1 MMQLLSWAQNNQVLS
16 ILVLF
21 TLLVVLK
28 ELVSVKLARRQM
40 IYYIVLFP
48 GIILHEISHIA
59 GCLMTLTKVRKIK
72 LFSSKGGFVI
82 HEKPALPILG
92 MFIISIAP
100 LVAGLFI
107 SHILFGLIYT
117 PEGLKYQLSTAIYL
131 YLIFSIILTML
142 PSKTD
147 IINSLPAYIIIAVTV
162 IALGSE
168 LSLPYFQQML
178 LFLAA
183 LVVLLF
189 LSYLVILFFGQ
200 NRLLG
205 LK

>member
-1 MMQLLSWAQNNQVLS
+1 MMQLLFWAQNNQAIS

-21 TLLVVLK
+21 ALLVFLR
-28 ELVSVKLARRQM
+28 ELVLVKLARRQT
-40 IYYIVLFP
+40 IYCIVLFP

-59 GCLMTLTKVRKIK
+59 GCLITLTKVRKVK
-72 LFSSKGGFVI
+72 LFSSKGGFVM
-82 HEKPALPILG
+82 HEKPVLPILG
-92 MFIISIAP
+92 IFIISIAP
-100 LVAGLFI
+100 LVVGLFI

-117 PEGLKYQLSTAIYL
+117 PEGLKYQLPTVIYL

-147 IINSLPAYIIIAVTV
+147 ITNSLPAYIIIAV
-162 IALGSE
+162 IAIAFGSE

-178 LFLAA
+178 FFIAV

-189 LSYLVILFFGQ
+189 LFYLVILFFGQ
-200 NRLLG
+200 NRPLG

>member
-21 TLLVVLK
+21 TLLVFLR
-28 ELVSVKLARRQM
+28 ELVLAKLARRQI

-48 GIILHEISHIA
+48 GIILHEISHIT
-59 GCLMTLTKVRKIK
+59 GCLITLTKVRKVK
-72 LFSSKGGFVI
+72 LFSLKGGFVM
-82 HEKPALPILG
+82 HEKPTLPILG
-92 MFIISIAP
+92 IFIISIAP
-100 LVAGLFI
+100 LVVGLFI

-147 IINSLPAYIIIAVTV
+147 IINSLPAYIIIAVIV

-168 LSLPYFQQML
+168 LNLPYFQQML
-178 LFLAA
+178 LFLAV
-183 LVVLLF
+183 LVMLLF
-189 LSYLVILFFGQ
+189 LFYLMILFFGQ